1 MVEQRTENPCVAGS
15 IPAQAT
21 SLSYQTYLFVVK
33 RSIICYDIN
42 ISVEKVNYMYKC
54 YSRIFNILLIIVLL
68 LSNITYADV
77 SEKPASQHITRKE
90 EPASTVLTAENTV
103 NNDIVVGLLKTE
115 EEAYPCELGLSQNI
129 YEMFNNFG
137 VKTVLIDYNKIISLK
152 KIQTESLNLAK
163 QDETLAKKLT
173 LDRIKVKVAKFIK
186 EHKINRIFIPDNFHS
201 EPFPPTPCRQLV
213 TEAIAKIVDD
223 NPAIH
228 LLGICEGIMNAK
240 GIEVVSVVSDE
251 EKRRSH
257 LKSAPNPHKED
268 APLQQIKIVP
278 NSRLAELVAKFL
290 IPNENGWFSTYFP
303 DAHSGAVSN
312 TPENRRKLELLGYKV
327 AAFSSDGV
335 IEAIE
340 DKHGNIYFQCHP
352 EALVVKSYKNL
363 YLSNHKERQVSTLV
377 AIAIINDF
385 LYRA

>member
-1 MVEQRTENPCVAGS
+1 
-15 IPAQAT
+15 
-21 SLSYQTYLFVVK
+21 
-33 RSIICYDIN
+33 
-42 ISVEKVNYMYKC
+42 MYK
-54 YSRIFNILLIIVLL
+54 YYIRIFNILLIIVLL
-68 LSNITYADV
+68 LSNIAYAGV
-77 SEKPASQHITRKE
+77 SEKPASQHVTRKE
-90 EPASTVLTAENTV
+90 EPASTILTAENRV
-103 NNDIVVGLLKTE
+103 NDDIVVGLLKTE
-115 EEAYPCELGLSQNI
+115 EETYPHELGLSQNV
-129 YEMFNNFG
+129 YEMFNNFR
-137 VKTVLIDYNKIISLK
+137 VKIVLIDYNKIISLK

-173 LDRIKVKVAKFIK
+173 LDRIKVEVAQFIK
-186 EHKINRIFIPDNFHS
+186 EHKINRIFIPGNYYNLHS
-201 EPFPPTPCRQLV
+201 EPFPTTPCRQLV
-213 TEAIAKIVDD
+213 TEAIVKAIDD

-228 LLGICEGIMNAK
+228 LLGICGGLQGIMNAK
-240 GIEVVSVVSDE
+240 GIEVVSVANLVSDE
-251 EKRRSH
+251 EKQRSH
-257 LKSAPNPHKED
+257 LKSSPNPQKED
-268 APLQQIKIVP
+268 VPLQQIKIIP

-340 DKHGNIYFQCHP
+340 DKHGNIYFQSHP
-352 EALVVKSYKNL
+352 EALVVKSDKNL

>member
-1 MVEQRTENPCVAGS
+1 M
-15 IPAQAT
+15 
-21 SLSYQTYLFVVK
+21 
-33 RSIICYDIN
+33 
-42 ISVEKVNYMYKC
+42 
-54 YSRIFNILLIIVLL
+54 
-68 LSNITYADV
+68 
-77 SEKPASQHITRKE
+77 
-90 EPASTVLTAENTV
+90 TAENTV

-115 EEAYPCELGLSQNI
+115 EETYPYELGLSQNI

-152 KIQTESLNLAK
+152 KIQTEFAK

-173 LDRIKVKVAKFIK
+173 LDRIKVEVAQFIK
-186 EHKINRIFIPDNFHS
+186 EHKINRIFIPDNLHS
-201 EPFPPTPCRQLV
+201 APTPYRQLV
-213 TEAIAKIVDD
+213 TEAIVKIVDD

-228 LLGICEGIMNAK
+228 LLGICEGIMNSK

-312 TPENRRKLELLGYKV
+312 TPENRRKLESLGYKV
-327 AAFSSDGV
+327 AAFSSEGV

-340 DKHGNIYFQCHP
+340 DKHGNVHFQSHP
-352 EALVVKSYKNL
+352 EALVVKSDKNL

>member
-1 MVEQRTENPCVAGS
+1 
-15 IPAQAT
+15 
-21 SLSYQTYLFVVK
+21 
-33 RSIICYDIN
+33 
-42 ISVEKVNYMYKC
+42 MYKC
-54 YSRIFNILLIIVLL
+54 YSKVFNILLIIVLL
-68 LSNITYADV
+68 LSNITYAGV

-90 EPASTVLTAENTV
+90 EPASTVLTAENRV
-103 NNDIVVGLLKTE
+103 NDDIVVGLLKTE
-115 EEAYPCELGLSQNI
+115 EETYPYELGLSQNI

-173 LDRIKVKVAKFIK
+173 LDRIKIEVAQFIK

-201 EPFPPTPCRQLV
+201 EPFPPTPYRQLV
-213 TEAIAKIVDD
+213 TEAIVKIVDD

-251 EKRRSH
+251 EKRI
-257 LKSAPNPHKED
+257 KSAPNPQK
-268 APLQQIKIVP
+268 ALQQIKIVP
-278 NSRLAELVAKFL
+278 NSRLAEVVARFL
-290 IPNENGWFSTYFP
+290 SPDENGWFSTCFP

-340 DKHGNIYFQCHP
+340 DKHGNIYFQSHP
-352 EALVVKSYKNL
+352 EALVVKSDKNL
-363 YLSNHKERQVSTLV
+363 YLSNHRKRQVSTLV

>member
-1 MVEQRTENPCVAGS
+1 
-15 IPAQAT
+15 
-21 SLSYQTYLFVVK
+21 
-33 RSIICYDIN
+33 
-42 ISVEKVNYMYKC
+42 MYKY

-68 LSNITYADV
+68 LSNITYAGV
-77 SEKPASQHITRKE
+77 SEKPASQHVTRKE

-115 EEAYPCELGLSQNI
+115 EETYPHELGLSQNV
-129 YEMFNNFG
+129 YEMFNNFR
-137 VKTVLIDYNKIISLK
+137 VKIVLIDYNKIISLK

-173 LDRIKVKVAKFIK
+173 LDRIKVEVAQFIK
-186 EHKINRIFIPDNFHS
+186 EHKINRIFIPDNLHS
-201 EPFPPTPCRQLV
+201 APTPYRQLV
-213 TEAIAKIVDD
+213 TEAIVKIVDD

-251 EKRRSH
+251 EKQI
-257 LKSAPNPHKED
+257 KSAPNPQKED
-268 APLQQIKIVP
+268 VPLQRIKIVP
-278 NSRLAELVAKFL
+278 NSRLAEVVAKFL
-290 IPNENGWFSTYFP
+290 IPNENGWFSTCFP

-312 TPENRRKLELLGYKV
+312 TPENRRKLESLGYKV

-340 DKHGNIYFQCHP
+340 DKHGNVHFQSHP
-352 EALVVKSYKNL
+352 EALVVKSDKNL

>member
-1 MVEQRTENPCVAGS
+1 
-15 IPAQAT
+15 
-21 SLSYQTYLFVVK
+21 
-33 RSIICYDIN
+33 
-42 ISVEKVNYMYKC
+42 MYKC

-77 SEKPASQHITRKE
+77 SEKPASQHVTRKE
-90 EPASTVLTAENTV
+90 EPASTALTAENTV

-115 EEAYPCELGLSQNI
+115 EETYPYELGLSQNI

-173 LDRIKVKVAKFIK
+173 LDRIKIEVAQFIE

>member
-1 MVEQRTENPCVAGS
+1 MLEKQVMVYKYYN
-15 IPAQAT
+15 
-21 SLSYQTYLFVVK
+21 
-33 RSIICYDIN
+33 
-42 ISVEKVNYMYKC
+42 KVFK
-54 YSRIFNILLIIVLL
+54 ILLIIVLL
-68 LSNITYADV
+68 LSNITYAGV
-77 SEKPASQHITRKE
+77 SEKPASQHVTRKE
-90 EPASTVLTAENTV
+90 EPASTALTAENTV

-115 EEAYPCELGLSQNI
+115 EEAYPYELGLSQNI

-137 VKTVLIDYNKIISLK
+137 VKTILIDYNKIISLK

-173 LDRIKVKVAKFIK
+173 LDRIKIEVAQFIE
-186 EHKINRIFIPDNFHS
+186 EHKINRIFIPDNLHS
-201 EPFPPTPCRQLV
+201 APTPCCQLV
-213 TEAIAKIVDD
+213 TEAIVKIVDD

-257 LKSAPNPHKED
+257 LKSAQK
-268 APLQQIKIVP
+268 ALQQIKIVP

-303 DAHSGAVSN
+303 DAHSGAVNN
-312 TPENRRKLELLGYKV
+312 TSENRRKLELLGYKI
-327 AAFSSDGV
+327 AAFSNDGV

-340 DKHGNIYFQCHP
+340 DKHGNIYFQSHP
-352 EALVVKSYKNL
+352 EALVVKSDKNL
-363 YLSNHKERQVSTLV
+363 YLSNHRERQMSTLV

>member
-1 MVEQRTENPCVAGS
+1 
-15 IPAQAT
+15 
-21 SLSYQTYLFVVK
+21 
-33 RSIICYDIN
+33 
-42 ISVEKVNYMYKC
+42 MYKC

>member
-1 MVEQRTENPCVAGS
+1 MVYKYYN
-15 IPAQAT
+15 
-21 SLSYQTYLFVVK
+21 
-33 RSIICYDIN
+33 
-42 ISVEKVNYMYKC
+42 KVFK
-54 YSRIFNILLIIVLL
+54 ILLIIVLL
-68 LSNITYADV
+68 LSNITYAGV
-77 SEKPASQHITRKE
+77 SEKPASQHVTRKE
-90 EPASTVLTAENTV
+90 EPASTALTAENTV
-103 NNDIVVGLLKTE
+103 NDDIVVGLLKTE
-115 EEAYPCELGLSQNI
+115 EAHELGLSQNI

-137 VKTVLIDYNKIISLK
+137 VKTILIDYNKIISLK
-152 KIQTESLNLAK
+152 KIQTELLNLAK

-173 LDRIKVKVAKFIK
+173 LDRIKIEVAQFIK
-186 EHKINRIFIPDNFHS
+186 EHKINRIFIPDKFHS
-201 EPFPPTPCRQLV
+201 EPFPPTPYRQLV
-213 TEAIAKIVDD
+213 TEAIVKIVDN
-223 NPAIH
+223 NPSIH

-251 EKRRSH
+251 EKQRSH
-257 LKSAPNPHKED
+257 LKSAPNPQK
-268 APLQQIKIVP
+268 ALQQIKIVP

-340 DKHGNIYFQCHP
+340 DKHGNVHFQSHP
-352 EALVVKSYKNL
+352 EALVVKSDKNL

>member
-1 MVEQRTENPCVAGS
+1 
-15 IPAQAT
+15 
-21 SLSYQTYLFVVK
+21 
-33 RSIICYDIN
+33 
-42 ISVEKVNYMYKC
+42 MYKC
-54 YSRIFNILLIIVLL
+54 YSRIFNTLLIIVLL

-77 SEKPASQHITRKE
+77 SEKPASQHVTRKE
-90 EPASTVLTAENTV
+90 EPASTVLTAENIV
-103 NNDIVVGLLKTE
+103 NDNIVVGLLKTE
-115 EEAYPCELGLSQNI
+115 EETYQYELGLPQNI

-152 KIQTESLNLAK
+152 KIQAEFAK

-173 LDRIKVKVAKFIK
+173 LDQIKVEVAKFIK
-186 EHKINRIFIPDNFHS
+186 EHKINRIFILGNYYNLHS
-201 EPFPPTPCRQLV
+201 APTPCRQLV
-213 TEAIAKIVDD
+213 TEAIVKIVDD

-228 LLGICEGIMNAK
+228 LLGICGGLQGIMHAK
-240 GIEVVSVVSDE
+240 GIEITSVVSDE
-251 EKRRSH
+251 ENH
-257 LKSAPNPHKED
+257 LKSAPNPQKED
-268 APLQQIKIVP
+268 VPLQQIKIVP
-278 NSRLAELVAKFL
+278 NSRLAELAAKFL
-290 IPNENGWFSTYFP
+290 IPNENGWFSTCFP

-340 DKHGNIYFQCHP
+340 DRHGNIYFQSHP
-352 EALVVKSYKNL
+352 EALVVKSDKNL
-363 YLSNHKERQVSTLV
+363 YLSNHKEHQVSTLV

>member
-1 MVEQRTENPCVAGS
+1 
-15 IPAQAT
+15 
-21 SLSYQTYLFVVK
+21 
-33 RSIICYDIN
+33 
-42 ISVEKVNYMYKC
+42 MYKC
-54 YSRIFNILLIIVLL
+54 YSKVFNILLIVVLL
-68 LSNITYADV
+68 LSNITYAGV
-77 SEKPASQHITRKE
+77 SEKPAST
-90 EPASTVLTAENTV
+90 ALTAENRV
-103 NNDIVVGLLKTE
+103 NDDIVVGLLKTE
-115 EEAYPCELGLSQNI
+115 EETYPHELGLSQSV
-129 YEMFNNFG
+129 YEMLNNFR
-137 VKTVLIDYNKIISLK
+137 VKIVLIDYNEIISLK

-186 EHKINRIFIPDNFHS
+186 EHKINRIFIPGNYYNLHS

-213 TEAIAKIVDD
+213 TEAIVKIIDD

-228 LLGICEGIMNAK
+228 LLGICGGLQGIMNAK
-240 GIEVVSVVSDE
+240 GIEVVSVANLVSDE

-257 LKSAPNPHKED
+257 LKSAPNPQKED
-268 APLQQIKIVP
+268 VPLQQIKIVP
-278 NSRLAELVAKFL
+278 NSRLAEVVARFL
-290 IPNENGWFSTYFP
+290 SPDENGWFSTCFP

-327 AAFSSDGV
+327 TAFSSDGV

-340 DKHGNIYFQCHP
+340 DKHGNIYFQSHP
-352 EALVVKSYKNL
+352 EALVVKSDKNL

>member
-1 MVEQRTENPCVAGS
+1 MVYKYYNKV
-15 IPAQAT
+15 
-21 SLSYQTYLFVVK
+21 F
-33 RSIICYDIN
+33 N
-42 ISVEKVNYMYKC
+42 IS
-54 YSRIFNILLIIVLL
+54 LIIVLL

-77 SEKPASQHITRKE
+77 SEKPASQHVTRKE
-90 EPASTVLTAENTV
+90 EPASTALKAENTV

-115 EEAYPCELGLSQNI
+115 EETYPYELGLSQNI

-152 KIQTESLNLAK
+152 KIQTEFAK
-163 QDETLAKKLT
+163 QDEALAKKLT
-173 LDRIKVKVAKFIK
+173 LDRIKIEVAQFIE

-201 EPFPPTPCRQLV
+201 APTPCRQLV

-257 LKSAPNPHKED
+257 LKSAPNPQK
-268 APLQQIKIVP
+268 ALQQIKIIP
-278 NSRLAELVAKFL
+278 NSRLAEVVAKFL
-290 IPNENGWFSTYFP
+290 LPDENSWFSTYFP
-303 DAHSGAVSN
+303 DAHSGAVNN
-312 TPENRRKLELLGYKV
+312 TPENRRKLELLGYKI
-327 AAFSSDGV
+327 AAFSNDGI

-340 DKHGNIYFQCHP
+340 DKYGNVYFQSHL
-352 EALVVKSYKNL
+352 EALVVKSDKNL

>member
-1 MVEQRTENPCVAGS
+1 
-15 IPAQAT
+15 
-21 SLSYQTYLFVVK
+21 
-33 RSIICYDIN
+33 
-42 ISVEKVNYMYKC
+42 MYK
-54 YSRIFNILLIIVLL
+54 YYNKVFKILLIIVLL
-68 LSNITYADV
+68 LSNITYAGV
-77 SEKPASQHITRKE
+77 SEKPASQHVTRKE
-90 EPASTVLTAENTV
+90 EPASTALTAENTV

-115 EEAYPCELGLSQNI
+115 EEAYPYELGLSQNI

-137 VKTVLIDYNKIISLK
+137 VKTILIDYNKIISLK

-163 QDETLAKKLT
+163 RDETLAKKLT
-173 LDRIKVKVAKFIK
+173 LDRIKIEVAQFIE
-186 EHKINRIFIPDNFHS
+186 EHKINRIFIPDNLHS
-201 EPFPPTPCRQLV
+201 APTPCCQLV
-213 TEAIAKIVDD
+213 TEAIVKIVDD

-257 LKSAPNPHKED
+257 LKSAQK
-268 APLQQIKIVP
+268 ALQQIKIVP

-303 DAHSGAVSN
+303 DAHSGAVNN
-312 TPENRRKLELLGYKV
+312 TSENRRKLELLGYKI
-327 AAFSSDGV
+327 AAFSNDGV

-340 DKHGNIYFQCHP
+340 DKHGNIYFQSHP
-352 EALVVKSYKNL
+352 EALVVKSDKNL
-363 YLSNHKERQVSTLV
+363 YLSNHRERQMSTLV

>member
-33 RSIICYDIN
+33 RSIICYDID
-42 ISVEKVNYMYKC
+42 ISVEKVNHMYKY

-90 EPASTVLTAENTV
+90 EPASTALTAENTV

-115 EEAYPCELGLSQNI
+115 EETYPYELGLSQNI

-137 VKTVLIDYNKIISLK
+137 VKTVLIDYNRIISLK

-173 LDRIKVKVAKFIK
+173 LDRIKVEVAQFIE

-201 EPFPPTPCRQLV
+201 GPFPPTPCRQLV

-303 DAHSGAVSN
+303 DTHSGAVSN

-327 AAFSSDGV
+327 AAFFSDGV
-335 IEAIE
+335 IGAIE

>member
-1 MVEQRTENPCVAGS
+1 MVYKYYNKV
-15 IPAQAT
+15 
-21 SLSYQTYLFVVK
+21 F
-33 RSIICYDIN
+33 N
-42 ISVEKVNYMYKC
+42 ISLV
-54 YSRIFNILLIIVLL
+54 IVLL

-77 SEKPASQHITRKE
+77 SEKPASQHVTRKE
-90 EPASTVLTAENTV
+90 EPASTALTAENTV
-103 NNDIVVGLLKTE
+103 NDNIVVGLLKTE
-115 EEAYPCELGLSQNI
+115 EETYPNEIGLSQNI

-152 KIQTESLNLAK
+152 KIQTEFAK

-173 LDRIKVKVAKFIK
+173 LDRIKIEVAQFIE

-201 EPFPPTPCRQLV
+201 APTPCRQLV

-257 LKSAPNPHKED
+257 LKSAPNPHKDD

-327 AAFSSDGV
+327 AAFSSGGV

-352 EALVVKSYKNL
+352 EALVMKSDKNL

>member
-1 MVEQRTENPCVAGS
+1 MVYKYYN
-15 IPAQAT
+15 
-21 SLSYQTYLFVVK
+21 
-33 RSIICYDIN
+33 
-42 ISVEKVNYMYKC
+42 KVFK
-54 YSRIFNILLIIVLL
+54 ILLTIVLL
-68 LSNITYADV
+68 LSNITYAGV
-77 SEKPASQHITRKE
+77 SEKPASQHVTRKE
-90 EPASTVLTAENTV
+90 EPASTILTAENRV
-103 NNDIVVGLLKTE
+103 NDDIVVGLLKTE
-115 EEAYPCELGLSQNI
+115 EETYPYELGLSQNI

-173 LDRIKVKVAKFIK
+173 LDRIKIEVAQFIE

-201 EPFPPTPCRQLV
+201 EPFPPTPYRQLV
-213 TEAIAKIVDD
+213 TEAIVKIVDD

-240 GIEVVSVVSDE
+240 GIEVVSVVSDK
-251 EKRRSH
+251 EKQI
-257 LKSAPNPHKED
+257 KSAQK
-268 APLQQIKIVP
+268 ALQQIKIVP

-290 IPNENGWFSTYFP
+290 IPNENGWFSTCFP

-340 DKHGNIYFQCHP
+340 DKHGNVHFQSHP
-352 EALVVKSYKNL
+352 EALVVKSDKNL